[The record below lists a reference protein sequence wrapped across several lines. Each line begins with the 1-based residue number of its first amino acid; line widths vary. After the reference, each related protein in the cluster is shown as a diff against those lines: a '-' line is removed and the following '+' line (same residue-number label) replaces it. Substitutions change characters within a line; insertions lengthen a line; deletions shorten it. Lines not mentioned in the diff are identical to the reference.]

1 LEEEEEEAEEERR
14 LAERSAMT
22 NPEKAKTNKGT
33 TTSNTRQQKGPKET
47 QVPKTKAKPQTA
59 RQNLQNISQTNSP

>member
-33 TTSNTRQQKGPKET
+33 TKGTQGNASPK
-47 QVPKTKAKPQTA
+47 
-59 RQNLQNISQTNSP
+59 N